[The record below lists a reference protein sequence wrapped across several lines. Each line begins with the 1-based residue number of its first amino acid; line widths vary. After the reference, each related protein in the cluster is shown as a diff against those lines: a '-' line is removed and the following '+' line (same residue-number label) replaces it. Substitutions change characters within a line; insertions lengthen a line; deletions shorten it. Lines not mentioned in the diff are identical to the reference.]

1 MQDLNCRVQHAGT
14 TFIGT
19 RRHTSMRALTHAR
32 LYAQVC
38 GKVCVSSEHLGL
50 HYQAEH
56 AEEARQQ
63 AAAQQQAAVADP
75 PQQQVFAYVTI
86 LSLSQCV

>member
-56 AEEARQQ
+56 ADEARQQ
-63 AAAQQQAAVADP
+63 AAAQQQAAVADR